1 METVVI
7 NNSTP
12 QTQQSSSPLN
22 RIITIGIWILVI
34 TLVVIIGFGAYL
46 LIDNWDYIVTFFTT
60 GFIGWLNPF
69 DNPADDQGPIDSA
82 IEATGLKGPTN
93 TWLSVWRAVPILGR
107 LAPDNVE

>member
-46 LIDNWDYIVTFFTT
+46 LID
-60 GFIGWLNPF
+60 
-69 DNPADDQGPIDSA
+69 
-82 IEATGLKGPTN
+82 
-93 TWLSVWRAVPILGR
+93 
-107 LAPDNVE
+107 